1 MYGFSISTEKPGS
14 FDLVFMH
21 FKGKV
26 KSEPVTVQ
34 SDGFLFRMRKFRDV
48 DSLLRFF
55 KEDEQKKLKK
65 LMTENKDQFPPAR
78 PDQSQSRRPRDGHR
92 DHNPRE
98 GTGREQ
104 GGMHPSRAAM
114 VSNSRK

>member
-21 FKGKV
+21 HHGKV

-34 SDGFLFRMRKFRDV
+34 PDGFLFRMRKFRDV

-65 LMTENKDQFPPAR
+65 LMETNNVR
-78 PDQSQSRRPRDGHR
+78 LPDQSRRPRDGHR
-92 DHNPRE
+92 DSRHE
-98 GTGREQ
+98 GSSRDKDGRS
-104 GGMHPSRAAM
+104 GMHPSRAAM
-114 VSNSRK
+114 VDKSRM

>member
-21 FKGKV
+21 YKGKV

-34 SDGFLFRMRKFRDV
+34 PDGFLFRMRKFRDV

-65 LMTENKDQFPPAR
+65 LMNDHKDQYPPTR
-78 PDQSQSRRPRDGHR
+78 PDQSQSRRPRDGR
-92 DHNPRE
+92 DNS
-98 GTGREQ
+98 GREQ
-104 GGMHPSRAAM
+104 NGMHPSRAAM